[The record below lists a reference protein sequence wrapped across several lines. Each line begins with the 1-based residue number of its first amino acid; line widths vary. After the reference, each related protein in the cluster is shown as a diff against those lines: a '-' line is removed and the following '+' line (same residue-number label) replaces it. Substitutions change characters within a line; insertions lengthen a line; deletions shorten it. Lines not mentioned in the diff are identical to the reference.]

1 MSELGD
7 AATRIGE
14 VVGLIQAIAGQ
25 TNLLA
30 LNATIE
36 AARAGDA
43 GKGFAVVASEV
54 KSLAGQTAKATE
66 EIAGQ
71 VGAIQSAVAD
81 AAQAIEQV
89 NGIIEEIS
97 TIASTVAITVEEQNR
112 AVASIT
118 DGVNRASLEAR
129 TGSDAMSRVAGA
141 TKDARATAADVKAL
155 ADTLSVEAESLNAEV
170 RRFLTDVQA
179 A

>member
-1 MSELGD
+1 
-7 AATRIGE
+7 
-14 VVGLIQAIAGQ
+14 
-25 TNLLA
+25 
-30 LNATIE
+30 
-36 AARAGDA
+36 
-43 GKGFAVVASEV
+43 
-54 KSLAGQTAKATE
+54 
-66 EIAGQ
+66 
-71 VGAIQSAVAD
+71 
-81 AAQAIEQV
+81 
-89 NGIIEEIS
+89 
-97 TIASTVAITVEEQNR
+97 VEEQNR

-118 DGVNRASLEAR
+118 EGVNRASLEAR